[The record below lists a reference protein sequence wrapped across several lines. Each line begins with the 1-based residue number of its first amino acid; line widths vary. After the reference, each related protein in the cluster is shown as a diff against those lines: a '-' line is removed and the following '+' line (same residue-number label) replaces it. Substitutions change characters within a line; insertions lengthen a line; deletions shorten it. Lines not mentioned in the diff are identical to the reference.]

1 MYGTFVV
8 VVVRKVLVV
17 VGAGVVVLVGPG
29 VVVLVSTVVVLV
41 GPGVVVVDGPGVVV
55 VDGPGVVV
63 VDGPSVVVLVGPAVV
78 DVVEHLGVPLAILH
92 SIWQRSATTQEQSSM
107 RSPYT
112 SLVLPGSQPG
122 NSVSCK
128 PQFCSTVRRSAG
140 LTTLPASILL

>member
-41 GPGVVVVDGPGVVV
+41 
-55 VDGPGVVV
+55 GPGVVV